1 VFYVYI
7 LASRRNGTLYTGSTD
22 DLRVRVEQHKAK
34 KFSGFTAKYDV
45 NQLVWFES
53 HPSRDQAFRRERQ
66 IKEWRR
72 LWKLQ
77 LIEARNP
84 NWLDMFDDL
93 DRLLMEDEARGLS
106 QLLPGSRLSP
116 G

>member
-1 VFYVYI
+1 V
-7 LASRRNGTLYTGSTD
+7 ASP
-22 DLRVRVEQHKAK
+22 RV
-34 KFSGFTAKYDV
+34 TA
-45 NQLVWFES
+45 NRLVWFES

-77 LIEARNP
+77 LIEARNQH
-84 NWLDMFDDL
+84 WLDLYCDL
-93 DRLLMEDEARGLS
+93 DRLVIEEEMRGLH
-106 QLLPGSRLSP
+106 QCLPGSRLSP